1 MKLGLYGGAFNP
13 IHRCHLQVAETARAR
28 LGLDTILFIPTG
40 DPPHKP
46 PADLFPALHRLE
58 MVRLAIAPFPYFQL
72 SDIETRRPDK
82 SYSIDTVNEIKRSA
96 SPDTRLVFIVG
107 LDAFLDIPS
116 WRNPQDLLASCDF
129 AVVSRPGYLFSL
141 LGNFPFFDQN
151 ETPKLQCPRWPYS
164 QSFRPTTSTQSAPE
178 NNGSVDLLYA
188 QWFFP
193 SLSRRL
199 FHEQY
204 LQSPI
209 SPQIVKQPQRL
220 FPERYRSPPIYCLWY
235 RPIEQVHRQ
244 SASTLT

>member
-46 PADLFPALHRLE
+46 PADFFPAFHRLE

-72 SDIETRRPDK
+72 SDIETRRLDK

-96 SPDTRLVFIVG
+96 PPDARLVFIVG

-116 WRNPQDLLASCDF
+116 WKNPRDLLASCDF

-141 LGNFPFFDQN
+141 LEDFPFFD
-151 ETPKLQCPRWPYS
+151 R
-164 QSFRPTTSTQSAPE
+164 
-178 NNGSVDLLYA
+178 
-188 QWFFP
+188 
-193 SLSRRL
+193 
-199 FHEQY
+199 
-204 LQSPI
+204 I
-209 SPQIVKQPQRL
+209 SPRQLERLDSGQSEVEELQLTGGQTLWAMPIPPCDVSSKEIRKRLNHKQSLENLLPAGVESYIL
-220 FPERYRSPPIYCLWY
+220 K
-235 RPIEQVHRQ
+235 H
-244 SASTLT
+244 LTQTGGPLR